1 MNTSSQPVHNIL
13 NIIKKGSLFLLCTWS
28 LFALLA
34 CSNNSEKRYVNTL
47 NEKSYFY
54 HYRNIDSTTYYA
66 QQAYKLSDNYSNG
79 RAAALN
85 NLAFV
90 HIAKMDY
97 SKAVKS
103 LNEVI
108 ATTDNQIEL
117 LIADVQMMRVCQRK
131 SMNKEFYD
139 YYNKAVERLKRI
151 KEEIGHLDQTTKR
164 PNNQTTKQ
172 RLAYAESEFYIVSS
186 TYYYYVGMYD
196 KSRDN
201 LLTINADDLIQID
214 SAQVANYLYNIGS
227 GGIVLGEN
235 QAQIAQTEKEHLY
248 QCRYIGEKNN
258 YIFWQANVLQALAE
272 HNLTENPQ
280 QATEEAEQSL
290 ALFKQY
296 GDIYQIAGAYRT
308 LANCHITQ
316 GNYTKALDNLKL
328 ALNYNPRID
337 YAPDLLASIHERLSV
352 VYAAM
357 GQMYESIYNRREYLA
372 LQEGKRQ
379 DRFLENRL
387 ETLKKE
393 SVQRTLWIVGVI
405 TAIILLIIMLNI
417 FYRMRKNIRKKNEAN
432 RLAEL
437 TRLEEKYE
445 EIQEQTIAAK
455 QKLIHNKK
463 CNLENRAK
471 ISLINSLLP
480 LIDRMVYSIGK
491 IENNDAHNKAETLE
505 YITEI
510 AEEINKKNE
519 LLTEWIQMR
528 QGELSLKVETFELQP
543 LFDILKKAKISCQM
557 KGVALEIN
565 DTTDKVKADKTLTTF
580 MLNTLI
586 DNARKFTPP
595 GGTITVSSK
604 STDDYVEISVTDTG
618 KGIDQNTLSNIFD
631 HKIYDGHGFGLM
643 NCKGIIEKYKK
654 VSSLFKNTLISA
666 ESEKGKGSRFFFR
679 LPKGTIR
686 TIIVIICLWVTG
698 TGFCDS
704 LKDESQKPV
713 PAIHL
718 DSMAVAALQDKDF
731 KTYNEYNNAFIKQL
745 KDNSVDKKLPDYCKT
760 IQKGQVNKMIA
771 IILLVIIMLTTIPLY
786 YLLVWRFAKHGRLM
800 QESMANKITNKKT
813 QIELAEDM
821 CRKINMENS
830 NFYISN
836 NVLDN
841 CLSTLKHETM
851 YYPSR
856 IRESIL
862 SNRLQITDL
871 KELITYYKDLYMILD
886 EQAMREI
893 DKNHLQLTMYHIPCT
908 SLPQSLP
915 KGKGFKSL
923 PLGGDLEEA
932 PQTAILGDKI
942 LIDYLLSLL
951 GGTSTG
957 FSTSNYIKH
966 YADGDYVVLK
976 FKNTITEIDYLIV
989 KQIIRDHADA
999 TNLRACG
1006 IDCTDN
1012 EITIKLPRYG
1022 KI

>member
-1 MNTSSQPVHNIL
+1 M
-13 NIIKKGSLFLLCTWS
+13 
-28 LFALLA
+28 
-34 CSNNSEKRYVNTL
+34 L

-66 QQAYKLSDNYSNG
+66 QRAYELSDEYSTG

-90 HIAKMDY
+90 DIAKMDY

-103 LNEVI
+103 LNEVF

-139 YYNKAVERLKRI
+139 YYNKAIERLKRI
-151 KEEIGHLDQTTKR
+151 KEEIGRLDQTTKL
-164 PNNQTTKQ
+164 

-201 LLTINADDLIQID
+201 LLSINADDLIQID

-227 GGIVLGEN
+227 GGIVVGDN
-235 QAQIAQTEKEHLY
+235 QAQIAQAEREYLY
-248 QCRYIGEKNN
+248 QCRYIGKKNN
-258 YIFWQANVLQALAE
+258 YIFWLANVLQALAE
-272 HNLTENPQ
+272 QDLAKNPQ

-290 ALFKQY
+290 ALFQQY

-316 GNYTKALDNLKL
+316 GNYTKALENLKL
-328 ALNYNPRID
+328 SLNYNPRID

-357 GQMYESIYNRREYLA
+357 GQMDESIYNRREYLA

-393 SVQRTLWIVGVI
+393 SVQRNLWMFGVI
-405 TAIILLIIMLNI
+405 AAIVLLIIMLNI
-417 FYRMRKNIRKKNEAN
+417 FYRMRKNIRKKNEAD
-432 RLAEL
+432 RLAEI
-437 TRLEEKYE
+437 TWLEEKYE
-445 EIQEQTIAAK
+445 EIQENTVAAK
-455 QKLIHNKK
+455 QKLISNKK
-463 CNLENRAK
+463 RNLENRAK
-471 ISLINSLLP
+471 ISLVNSLLP
-480 LIDRMVYSIGK
+480 LINRMVYSIDK
-491 IENNDAHNKAETLE
+491 IENKDAENYAETLE

-510 AEEINKKNE
+510 ADEINKKNE

-528 QGELSLKVETFELQP
+528 QGELSLKVETFELQS
-543 LFDILKKAKISCQM
+543 LFDILKKAKVSCQM
-557 KGVALEIN
+557 KGVTLEVN

-586 DNARKFTPP
+586 DNARKFTPA

-604 STDDYVEISVTDTG
+604 SIDDYVEISVTDTG
-618 KGIDQNTLSNIFD
+618 QGIDQNTLSNIFD
-631 HKIYDGHGFGLM
+631 HKVYEGHGFGLM

-679 LPKGTIR
+679 LPKGTVR
-686 TIIVIICLWVTG
+686 TIIALI
-698 TGFCDS
+698 S
-704 LKDESQKPV
+704 LFTFSVGAHADNISQ
-713 PAIHL
+713 L
-718 DSMAVAALQDKDF
+718 DSIAVAALHDKDF
-731 KTYNEYNNAFIKQL
+731 KAYNEYNTAYIKQL

-760 IQKGQVNKMIA
+760 IQKGQVNKMVA
-771 IILLVIIMLTTIPLY
+771 IILLVIIMLTIIPLY

-800 QESMANKITNKKT
+800 QKSMTDKIASRKT
-813 QIELAEDM
+813 EIELAEDV
-821 CRKINMENS
+821 CRKVNMENS

-856 IRESIL
+856 IRESIVN
-862 SNRLQITDL
+862 NRLQINDL

-886 EQAMREI
+886 EQAMRET
-893 DKNHLQLTMYHIPCT
+893 DKFKIHLEKLDI
-908 SLPQSLP
+908 SGES
-915 KGKGFKSL
+915 
-923 PLGGDLEEA
+923 
-932 PQTAILGDKI
+932 ILGDKI

-951 GGTSTG
+951 GGKISE
-957 FSTSNYIKH
+957 H
-966 YADGDYVVLK
+966 YADGDYVILK
-976 FKNTITEIDYLIV
+976 FKHTISNIDYLIV
-989 KQIIRDHADA
+989 RQILRDHADA
-999 TNLRACG
+999 TSLRACG
-1006 IDCTDN
+1006 IETTDN
-1012 EITIKLPRYG
+1012 EITIKLPQYG

>member
-1 MNTSSQPVHNIL
+1 M
-13 NIIKKGSLFLLCTWS
+13 
-28 LFALLA
+28 
-34 CSNNSEKRYVNTL
+34 L

-66 QQAYKLSDNYSNG
+66 QRAYELSDEYSTG

-90 HIAKMDY
+90 DIAKMDY

-103 LNEVI
+103 LNEVF

-139 YYNKAVERLKRI
+139 YYNKAIERLKRI
-151 KEEIGHLDQTTKR
+151 KEEIGRLDQTTKL
-164 PNNQTTKQ
+164 

-201 LLTINADDLIQID
+201 LLSINADDLIQID

-227 GGIVLGEN
+227 GGIVVGDN
-235 QAQIAQTEKEHLY
+235 QAQIAQAEREYLY
-248 QCRYIGEKNN
+248 QCRYIGKKNN
-258 YIFWQANVLQALAE
+258 YIFWLANVLQALAE
-272 HNLTENPQ
+272 QDLAKNPQ

-290 ALFKQY
+290 ALFQQY

-316 GNYTKALDNLKL
+316 GNYTKALENLKL
-328 ALNYNPRID
+328 SLNYNPRID

-357 GQMYESIYNRREYLA
+357 EQMDESIYNRREYLA

-393 SVQRTLWIVGVI
+393 SVQRNLWMFGVI
-405 TAIILLIIMLNI
+405 AAIVLLIIMLNI
-417 FYRMRKNIRKKNEAN
+417 FYRMRKNIRKKNEAD
-432 RLAEL
+432 RLAEI
-437 TRLEEKYE
+437 TWLEEKYE
-445 EIQEQTIAAK
+445 EIQENTVAAK
-455 QKLIHNKK
+455 QKLISNKK
-463 CNLENRAK
+463 RNLENRAK
-471 ISLINSLLP
+471 ISLVNSLLP
-480 LIDRMVYSIGK
+480 LIDRMVYSIDK
-491 IENNDAHNKAETLE
+491 IENKDAENYAETLE

-510 AEEINKKNE
+510 ADEINKKNE

-528 QGELSLKVETFELQP
+528 QGELSLKVETFELQS
-543 LFDILKKAKISCQM
+543 LFDILKKAKVSCQM
-557 KGVALEIN
+557 KGVTLEVN

-586 DNARKFTPP
+586 DNARKFTPA

-604 STDDYVEISVTDTG
+604 SIDDYVEISVTDTG
-618 KGIDQNTLSNIFD
+618 QGIDQNTLSNIFD
-631 HKIYDGHGFGLM
+631 HKVYEGHGFGLM

-679 LPKGTIR
+679 LPKGTVR
-686 TIIVIICLWVTG
+686 TIIALI
-698 TGFCDS
+698 S
-704 LKDESQKPV
+704 LFTFSVGAHADNISQ
-713 PAIHL
+713 L
-718 DSMAVAALQDKDF
+718 DSIAVAALHDKDF
-731 KTYNEYNNAFIKQL
+731 KAYNEYNTAYIKQL

-760 IQKGQVNKMIA
+760 IQKGQVNKMVA
-771 IILLVIIMLTTIPLY
+771 IILLVIIMLTIIPLY

-800 QESMANKITNKKT
+800 QKSMTDKIASRKT
-813 QIELAEDM
+813 EIELAEDV
-821 CRKINMENS
+821 CRKVNMENS

-856 IRESIL
+856 IRESIVN
-862 SNRLQITDL
+862 NRLQINDL

-886 EQAMREI
+886 EQAMRET
-893 DKNHLQLTMYHIPCT
+893 DKFKIHLEKLDI
-908 SLPQSLP
+908 SGES
-915 KGKGFKSL
+915 
-923 PLGGDLEEA
+923 
-932 PQTAILGDKI
+932 ILGDKI

-951 GGTSTG
+951 GGKISE
-957 FSTSNYIKH
+957 H
-966 YADGDYVVLK
+966 YADGDYVILK
-976 FKNTITEIDYLIV
+976 FKHTISNIDYLIV
-989 KQIIRDHADA
+989 RQILRDHADA
-999 TNLRACG
+999 TSLRACG
-1006 IDCTDN
+1006 IETTDN
-1012 EITIKLPRYG
+1012 EITIKLPQYG

>member
-1 MNTSSQPVHNIL
+1 M
-13 NIIKKGSLFLLCTWS
+13 
-28 LFALLA
+28 
-34 CSNNSEKRYVNTL
+34 L

-66 QQAYKLSDNYSNG
+66 QRAYELSDEYSTG

-90 HIAKMDY
+90 DIAKMDY

-103 LNEVI
+103 LNEVF

-139 YYNKAVERLKRI
+139 YYNKAIERLKRI
-151 KEEIGHLDQTTKR
+151 KEEIGRLDQTTKL
-164 PNNQTTKQ
+164 

-201 LLTINADDLIQID
+201 LLSINADDLIQID

-227 GGIVLGEN
+227 GGIVVGDN
-235 QAQIAQTEKEHLY
+235 QAQIAQSEREYLY
-248 QCRYIGEKNN
+248 QCRYIGKKNN
-258 YIFWQANVLQALAE
+258 YIFWLANVLQALAE
-272 HNLTENPQ
+272 QDLAKNPQ

-290 ALFKQY
+290 ALFQQY

-316 GNYTKALDNLKL
+316 GNYTKALENLKL
-328 ALNYNPRID
+328 SLNYNPRID

-357 GQMYESIYNRREYLA
+357 GQMDESIYNRREYLA

-393 SVQRTLWIVGVI
+393 SVQRNLWMFGVI
-405 TAIILLIIMLNI
+405 AAIVLLIIMLNI
-417 FYRMRKNIRKKNEAN
+417 FYRMRKNIRKKNEAD
-432 RLAEL
+432 RLAEI
-437 TRLEEKYE
+437 TWLEEKYE
-445 EIQEQTIAAK
+445 EIQENTVAAK
-455 QKLIHNKK
+455 QKLISNKK
-463 CNLENRAK
+463 RNLENRAK
-471 ISLINSLLP
+471 ISLVNSLLP
-480 LIDRMVYSIGK
+480 LIDRMVYSIDK
-491 IENNDAHNKAETLE
+491 IENKDAENYAETLE

-510 AEEINKKNE
+510 ADEINKKNE

-528 QGELSLKVETFELQP
+528 QGELSLKVETFELQS
-543 LFDILKKAKISCQM
+543 LFDILKKAKVSCQM
-557 KGVALEIN
+557 KGVTLEVN

-586 DNARKFTPP
+586 DNARKFTPA

-604 STDDYVEISVTDTG
+604 SIDDYVEISVTDTG
-618 KGIDQNTLSNIFD
+618 QGIDQNTLSNIFD
-631 HKIYDGHGFGLM
+631 HKVYEGHGFGLM

-679 LPKGTIR
+679 LPKGTVR
-686 TIIVIICLWVTG
+686 TIIALI
-698 TGFCDS
+698 S
-704 LKDESQKPV
+704 LFTFSVGAHADNISQ
-713 PAIHL
+713 L
-718 DSMAVAALQDKDF
+718 DSIAVAALHDKDF
-731 KTYNEYNNAFIKQL
+731 KAYNEYNTAYIKQL

-760 IQKGQVNKMIA
+760 IQKGQVNKMVA
-771 IILLVIIMLTTIPLY
+771 IILLVIIMLTIIPLY

-800 QESMANKITNKKT
+800 QKSMTDKIASRKT
-813 QIELAEDM
+813 EIELAEDV
-821 CRKINMENS
+821 CRKVNMENS

-856 IRESIL
+856 IRESIVN
-862 SNRLQITDL
+862 NRLQINDL

-886 EQAMREI
+886 EQAMRET
-893 DKNHLQLTMYHIPCT
+893 DKFKIHLEKLDI
-908 SLPQSLP
+908 SGES
-915 KGKGFKSL
+915 
-923 PLGGDLEEA
+923 
-932 PQTAILGDKI
+932 ILGDKI

-951 GGTSTG
+951 GGKISE
-957 FSTSNYIKH
+957 H
-966 YADGDYVVLK
+966 YADGDYVILK
-976 FKNTITEIDYLIV
+976 FKHTISNIDYLIV
-989 KQIIRDHADA
+989 RQILRDHADA
-999 TNLRACG
+999 TSLRACG
-1006 IDCTDN
+1006 IETTDN
-1012 EITIKLPRYG
+1012 EITIKLPQYG

>member
-1 MNTSSQPVHNIL
+1 M
-13 NIIKKGSLFLLCTWS
+13 
-28 LFALLA
+28 
-34 CSNNSEKRYVNTL
+34 L

-66 QQAYKLSDNYSNG
+66 QRAYELSDEYSTG

-90 HIAKMDY
+90 DIAKMDY

-103 LNEVI
+103 LNEVF

-139 YYNKAVERLKRI
+139 YYNKAIERLKRI
-151 KEEIGHLDQTTKR
+151 KEEIGRLDQTTKL
-164 PNNQTTKQ
+164 

-201 LLTINADDLIQID
+201 LLSINADDLIQID

-227 GGIVLGEN
+227 GGIVVGDN
-235 QAQIAQTEKEHLY
+235 QAQIAQAEREYLY
-248 QCRYIGEKNN
+248 QCRYIGKKNN
-258 YIFWQANVLQALAE
+258 YIFWLANVLQALAE
-272 HNLTENPQ
+272 QDLAKNPQ

-290 ALFKQY
+290 ALFQQY

-316 GNYTKALDNLKL
+316 GNYTKALENLKL
-328 ALNYNPRID
+328 SLNYNPRID

-357 GQMYESIYNRREYLA
+357 GQMDESIYNRREYLA

-393 SVQRTLWIVGVI
+393 SVQRNLWMFGVI
-405 TAIILLIIMLNI
+405 AAIVLLIIMLNI
-417 FYRMRKNIRKKNEAN
+417 FYRMRKNIRKKNEAD
-432 RLAEL
+432 RLAEI
-437 TRLEEKYE
+437 TWLEEKYE
-445 EIQEQTIAAK
+445 EIQENTVAAK
-455 QKLIHNKK
+455 QKLISNKK
-463 CNLENRAK
+463 RNLENRAK
-471 ISLINSLLP
+471 ISLVNSLLP
-480 LIDRMVYSIGK
+480 LIDRMVYSIDK
-491 IENNDAHNKAETLE
+491 IENKDAENYAETLE

-510 AEEINKKNE
+510 ADEINKKNE

-528 QGELSLKVETFELQP
+528 QGELSLKVETFELQS
-543 LFDILKKAKISCQM
+543 LFDILKKAKVSCQM
-557 KGVALEIN
+557 KGVTLEVN

-586 DNARKFTPP
+586 DNARKFTPA

-604 STDDYVEISVTDTG
+604 SIDDYVEISVTDTG
-618 KGIDQNTLSNIFD
+618 QGIDQNTLSNIFD
-631 HKIYDGHGFGLM
+631 HKVYEGHGFGLM

-686 TIIVIICLWVTG
+686 TIIALI
-698 TGFCDS
+698 S
-704 LKDESQKPV
+704 LFTFSVGAHADNISQ
-713 PAIHL
+713 L
-718 DSMAVAALQDKDF
+718 DSIAVAALHDKDF
-731 KTYNEYNNAFIKQL
+731 KAYNEYNTAYIKQL

-760 IQKGQVNKMIA
+760 IQKGQVNKMVA
-771 IILLVIIMLTTIPLY
+771 IILLVIIMLTIIPLY

-800 QESMANKITNKKT
+800 QKSMTDKIASRKT
-813 QIELAEDM
+813 EIELAEDV
-821 CRKINMENS
+821 CRKVNMENS

-856 IRESIL
+856 IRESIVN
-862 SNRLQITDL
+862 NRLQINDL

-886 EQAMREI
+886 EQAMRET
-893 DKNHLQLTMYHIPCT
+893 DKFKIHLKKLDI
-908 SLPQSLP
+908 SGES
-915 KGKGFKSL
+915 
-923 PLGGDLEEA
+923 
-932 PQTAILGDKI
+932 ILGDKI

-951 GGTSTG
+951 GGKISE
-957 FSTSNYIKH
+957 H
-966 YADGDYVVLK
+966 YADGNYVILK
-976 FKNTITEIDYLIV
+976 FKHTISNIDYLIV
-989 KQIIRDHADA
+989 RQILRDHADA
-999 TNLRACG
+999 TSLRACG
-1006 IDCTDN
+1006 IETTDN
-1012 EITIKLPRYG
+1012 EITIKLPQYG

>member
-1 MNTSSQPVHNIL
+1 M
-13 NIIKKGSLFLLCTWS
+13 
-28 LFALLA
+28 
-34 CSNNSEKRYVNTL
+34 L

-66 QQAYKLSDNYSNG
+66 QRAYELSDEYSTG

-90 HIAKMDY
+90 DIAKMDY

-103 LNEVI
+103 LNEVF

-139 YYNKAVERLKRI
+139 YYNKAIERLKRI
-151 KEEIGHLDQTTKR
+151 KEEIGRLDQTTKL
-164 PNNQTTKQ
+164 

-201 LLTINADDLIQID
+201 LLSINADDLIQID

-227 GGIVLGEN
+227 GGIVVGDN
-235 QAQIAQTEKEHLY
+235 QAQIAQAEREYLY
-248 QCRYIGEKNN
+248 QCRYIGKKNN
-258 YIFWQANVLQALAE
+258 YIFWLANVLQALAE
-272 HNLTENPQ
+272 QDLAKNPQ

-290 ALFKQY
+290 ALFQQY

-316 GNYTKALDNLKL
+316 GNYTKALENLKL
-328 ALNYNPRID
+328 SLNYNPRID

-357 GQMYESIYNRREYLA
+357 GQMDESIYNRREYLA

-393 SVQRTLWIVGVI
+393 SVQRNLWMFGVI
-405 TAIILLIIMLNI
+405 AAIVLLIIMLNI
-417 FYRMRKNIRKKNEAN
+417 FYRMRKNIRKKNEAD
-432 RLAEL
+432 RLAEI
-437 TRLEEKYE
+437 TWLEEKYE
-445 EIQEQTIAAK
+445 EIQENTVAAK
-455 QKLIHNKK
+455 QKLIGNKK
-463 CNLENRAK
+463 RNLENRAK
-471 ISLINSLLP
+471 VSLVNSLLP
-480 LIDRMVYSIGK
+480 LIDRMVYSIDK
-491 IENNDAHNKAETLE
+491 IENKDAENYAETLE

-510 AEEINKKNE
+510 ADEINKKNE

-528 QGELSLKVETFELQP
+528 QGELSLKVETFELQS
-543 LFDILKKAKISCQM
+543 LFDILKKAKVSCQM
-557 KGVALEIN
+557 KGVTLEVN

-586 DNARKFTPP
+586 DNARKFTPA

-604 STDDYVEISVTDTG
+604 SIDDYVEISVTDTG
-618 KGIDQNTLSNIFD
+618 QGIDQNTLSNIFD
-631 HKIYDGHGFGLM
+631 HKVYEGHGFGLM

-679 LPKGTIR
+679 LPKGTVR
-686 TIIVIICLWVTG
+686 TIIALI
-698 TGFCDS
+698 S
-704 LKDESQKPV
+704 LFTFSVGAHADNISQ
-713 PAIHL
+713 L
-718 DSMAVAALQDKDF
+718 DSIAVAALHDKDF
-731 KTYNEYNNAFIKQL
+731 KAYNEYNTAYIKQL

-760 IQKGQVNKMIA
+760 IQKGQVNKMVA
-771 IILLVIIMLTTIPLY
+771 IILLVIIMLTIIPLY

-800 QESMANKITNKKT
+800 QKSMTDKIASRKT
-813 QIELAEDM
+813 EIELAEDV
-821 CRKINMENS
+821 CRKVNMENS

-856 IRESIL
+856 IRESIVN
-862 SNRLQITDL
+862 NRLQINDL

-886 EQAMREI
+886 EQAMRET
-893 DKNHLQLTMYHIPCT
+893 DKFKIHLEKLDI
-908 SLPQSLP
+908 SGES
-915 KGKGFKSL
+915 
-923 PLGGDLEEA
+923 
-932 PQTAILGDKI
+932 ILGDKI

-951 GGTSTG
+951 SGKISE
-957 FSTSNYIKH
+957 H
-966 YADGDYVVLK
+966 YADGNYVILK
-976 FKNTITEIDYLIV
+976 FKHTISNIDYLIV
-989 KQIIRDHADA
+989 RQILRDHADA
-999 TNLRACG
+999 TSLRACG
-1006 IDCTDN
+1006 IETTDN
-1012 EITIKLPRYG
+1012 EITIKLPQYG

>member
-1 MNTSSQPVHNIL
+1 M
-13 NIIKKGSLFLLCTWS
+13 
-28 LFALLA
+28 
-34 CSNNSEKRYVNTL
+34 L

-66 QQAYKLSDNYSNG
+66 QRAYELSDEYSTG

-90 HIAKMDY
+90 DIAKMDY

-103 LNEVI
+103 LNEVF

-139 YYNKAVERLKRI
+139 YYNKAIERLKRI
-151 KEEIGHLDQTTKR
+151 KEEIGRLDQTTKL
-164 PNNQTTKQ
+164 

-201 LLTINADDLIQID
+201 LLSINADDLIQID

-227 GGIVLGEN
+227 GGIVVGDN
-235 QAQIAQTEKEHLY
+235 QAQIAQAEREYLY
-248 QCRYIGEKNN
+248 QCRYIGKKNN
-258 YIFWQANVLQALAE
+258 YIFWLANVLQALAE
-272 HNLTENPQ
+272 QDLAKNPQ

-290 ALFKQY
+290 ALFQQY

-316 GNYTKALDNLKL
+316 GNYTKALENLKL
-328 ALNYNPRID
+328 SLNYNPRID

-357 GQMYESIYNRREYLA
+357 GQMDESIYNRREYLA

-393 SVQRTLWIVGVI
+393 SVQRNLWMFGVI
-405 TAIILLIIMLNI
+405 AAIVLLIIMLNI
-417 FYRMRKNIRKKNEAN
+417 FYRMRKNIRKKNEAD
-432 RLAEL
+432 RLAEI
-437 TRLEEKYE
+437 TWLEEKYE
-445 EIQEQTIAAK
+445 EIQENTVAAK
-455 QKLIHNKK
+455 QKLISNKK
-463 CNLENRAK
+463 RNLENRAK
-471 ISLINSLLP
+471 ISLVNSLLP
-480 LIDRMVYSIGK
+480 LINRMVYSIDK
-491 IENNDAHNKAETLE
+491 IENKDAENYAETLE

-510 AEEINKKNE
+510 ADEINKKNE

-528 QGELSLKVETFELQP
+528 QGELSLKVETFELQS
-543 LFDILKKAKISCQM
+543 LFDILKKAKVSCQM
-557 KGVALEIN
+557 KGVTLEVN

-586 DNARKFTPP
+586 DNARKFTPA

-604 STDDYVEISVTDTG
+604 SIDDYVEISITDTG
-618 KGIDQNTLSNIFD
+618 QGIDQNTLSNIFD
-631 HKIYDGHGFGLM
+631 HKVYEGHGFGLM

-679 LPKGTIR
+679 LPKGTVR
-686 TIIVIICLWVTG
+686 TIIALI
-698 TGFCDS
+698 S
-704 LKDESQKPV
+704 LFTFSVGAHADNISQ
-713 PAIHL
+713 L
-718 DSMAVAALQDKDF
+718 DSIAVAALHDKDF
-731 KTYNEYNNAFIKQL
+731 KAYNEYNTAYIKQL

-760 IQKGQVNKMIA
+760 IQKGQVNKMVA
-771 IILLVIIMLTTIPLY
+771 IILLVIIMLTIIPLY

-800 QESMANKITNKKT
+800 QKSMTDKIASRKT
-813 QIELAEDM
+813 EIELAEDV
-821 CRKINMENS
+821 CRKVNMENS

-856 IRESIL
+856 IRESIVN
-862 SNRLQITDL
+862 NRLQINDL

-886 EQAMREI
+886 EQAMRET
-893 DKNHLQLTMYHIPCT
+893 DKFKIHLEKLDI
-908 SLPQSLP
+908 SGES
-915 KGKGFKSL
+915 
-923 PLGGDLEEA
+923 
-932 PQTAILGDKI
+932 ILGDKI

-951 GGTSTG
+951 GGKISE
-957 FSTSNYIKH
+957 H
-966 YADGDYVVLK
+966 YADGDYVILK
-976 FKNTITEIDYLIV
+976 FKHTISNIDYLIV
-989 KQIIRDHADA
+989 RQILRDHADA
-999 TNLRACG
+999 TSLRACG
-1006 IDCTDN
+1006 IETTDN
-1012 EITIKLPRYG
+1012 EITIKLPQYG

>member
-1 MNTSSQPVHNIL
+1 M
-13 NIIKKGSLFLLCTWS
+13 
-28 LFALLA
+28 
-34 CSNNSEKRYVNTL
+34 L

-66 QQAYKLSDNYSNG
+66 QRAYELSDEYSTG

-90 HIAKMDY
+90 DIAKMDY

-103 LNEVI
+103 LNEVF

-139 YYNKAVERLKRI
+139 YYNKAIERLKRI
-151 KEEIGHLDQTTKR
+151 KEEIGRLDQTTKL
-164 PNNQTTKQ
+164 

-201 LLTINADDLIQID
+201 LLSINADDLIQID

-227 GGIVLGEN
+227 GGIVVGDN
-235 QAQIAQTEKEHLY
+235 QAQIAQAEREYLY
-248 QCRYIGEKNN
+248 QCRYIGKKNN
-258 YIFWQANVLQALAE
+258 YIFWLANVLQALAE
-272 HNLTENPQ
+272 QDLAKNPQ

-290 ALFKQY
+290 ALFQQY

-316 GNYTKALDNLKL
+316 GNYTKALENLKL
-328 ALNYNPRID
+328 SLNYNPRID

-357 GQMYESIYNRREYLA
+357 GQMDESIYNRREYLA

-393 SVQRTLWIVGVI
+393 SVQRNLWMFGVI
-405 TAIILLIIMLNI
+405 AAIVLLIIMLNI
-417 FYRMRKNIRKKNEAN
+417 FYRMRKNIRKKNEAD
-432 RLAEL
+432 RLAEI
-437 TRLEEKYE
+437 TWLEEKYE
-445 EIQEQTIAAK
+445 EIQENTVAAK
-455 QKLIHNKK
+455 QKLISNKK
-463 CNLENRAK
+463 RNLENRAK
-471 ISLINSLLP
+471 ISLVNSLLP
-480 LIDRMVYSIGK
+480 LIDRMVYSIDK
-491 IENNDAHNKAETLE
+491 IENKDAENYAETLE

-510 AEEINKKNE
+510 ADEINKKNE

-528 QGELSLKVETFELQP
+528 QGELSLKVETFELQS
-543 LFDILKKAKISCQM
+543 LFDILKKAKVSCQM
-557 KGVALEIN
+557 KGVTLEVN

-586 DNARKFTPP
+586 DNARKFTPA

-604 STDDYVEISVTDTG
+604 SIDDYVEISVTDTG
-618 KGIDQNTLSNIFD
+618 QGIDQNTLSNIFD
-631 HKIYDGHGFGLM
+631 HKVSEGHGFGLM

-679 LPKGTIR
+679 LPKGTVR
-686 TIIVIICLWVTG
+686 TIIALI
-698 TGFCDS
+698 S
-704 LKDESQKPV
+704 LFTFSVGAHADNISQ
-713 PAIHL
+713 L
-718 DSMAVAALQDKDF
+718 DSIAVAALHDKDF
-731 KTYNEYNNAFIKQL
+731 KAYNEYNTAYIKQL

-760 IQKGQVNKMIA
+760 IQKGQVNKMVA
-771 IILLVIIMLTTIPLY
+771 IILLVIIMLTIIPLY

-800 QESMANKITNKKT
+800 QKSMTDKIASRKT
-813 QIELAEDM
+813 EIELAEDV
-821 CRKINMENS
+821 CRKVNMENS

-856 IRESIL
+856 IRESIVN
-862 SNRLQITDL
+862 NRLQINDL

-886 EQAMREI
+886 EQAMRET
-893 DKNHLQLTMYHIPCT
+893 DKFKIHLEKLDI
-908 SLPQSLP
+908 SDES
-915 KGKGFKSL
+915 
-923 PLGGDLEEA
+923 
-932 PQTAILGDKI
+932 ILGDKI
-942 LIDYLLSLL
+942 LVDYLLSLL
-951 GGTSTG
+951 GGKISE
-957 FSTSNYIKH
+957 H
-966 YADGDYVVLK
+966 YADGDYVILK
-976 FKNTITEIDYLIV
+976 FKHTISNIDYLIV
-989 KQIIRDHADA
+989 RQILRDHADA
-999 TNLRACG
+999 TSLRACG
-1006 IDCTDN
+1006 IETTDN
-1012 EITIKLPRYG
+1012 EITIKLPQYG

>member
-1 MNTSSQPVHNIL
+1 M
-13 NIIKKGSLFLLCTWS
+13 
-28 LFALLA
+28 
-34 CSNNSEKRYVNTL
+34 L

-66 QQAYKLSDNYSNG
+66 QRAYELSDEYSTG

-90 HIAKMDY
+90 DIAKMDY

-103 LNEVI
+103 LNEVF

-139 YYNKAVERLKRI
+139 YYNKAIERLKRI
-151 KEEIGHLDQTTKR
+151 KEEIGRLDQTTKL
-164 PNNQTTKQ
+164 

-201 LLTINADDLIQID
+201 LLSINADDLIQID

-227 GGIVLGEN
+227 GGIVVGDN
-235 QAQIAQTEKEHLY
+235 QAQIAQAEREYLY
-248 QCRYIGEKNN
+248 QCRYIGKKNN
-258 YIFWQANVLQALAE
+258 YIFWLANVLQALAE
-272 HNLTENPQ
+272 QDLAKNPQ

-290 ALFKQY
+290 ALFQQY

-316 GNYTKALDNLKL
+316 GNYTKALENLKL
-328 ALNYNPRID
+328 SLNYNPRID

-357 GQMYESIYNRREYLA
+357 GQMDESIYNRREYLA

-393 SVQRTLWIVGVI
+393 SVQRNLWMFGVI
-405 TAIILLIIMLNI
+405 AAIVLLIIMLNI
-417 FYRMRKNIRKKNEAN
+417 FYRMRKNIRKKNEAD
-432 RLAEL
+432 RLAEI
-437 TRLEEKYE
+437 TWLEEKYE
-445 EIQEQTIAAK
+445 EIQENTVAAK
-455 QKLIHNKK
+455 QKLISNKK
-463 CNLENRAK
+463 RNLENRAK
-471 ISLINSLLP
+471 ISLVNSLLP
-480 LIDRMVYSIGK
+480 LIDRMVYSIDK
-491 IENNDAHNKAETLE
+491 IENKDAENYAETLE

-510 AEEINKKNE
+510 ADEINKKNE

-528 QGELSLKVETFELQP
+528 QGELSLKVETFELQS
-543 LFDILKKAKISCQM
+543 LFDILKKAKVSCQM
-557 KGVALEIN
+557 KGVTLEVN

-586 DNARKFTPP
+586 DNARKFTPA

-604 STDDYVEISVTDTG
+604 SIDDYVEISVTDTG
-618 KGIDQNTLSNIFD
+618 QGIDQNTLSNIFD
-631 HKIYDGHGFGLM
+631 HKVYEGHGFGLM

-679 LPKGTIR
+679 LPKGTVR
-686 TIIVIICLWVTG
+686 TIIALI
-698 TGFCDS
+698 S
-704 LKDESQKPV
+704 LFTFSVGAHADNISQ
-713 PAIHL
+713 L
-718 DSMAVAALQDKDF
+718 DSIAVAALHDKDF
-731 KTYNEYNNAFIKQL
+731 KAYNEYNTAYIKQL

-760 IQKGQVNKMIA
+760 IQKGQVNKMVA
-771 IILLVIIMLTTIPLY
+771 IILLVIIMLTIIPLY

-800 QESMANKITNKKT
+800 QKSMTDKIASRKT
-813 QIELAEDM
+813 EIELAEDV
-821 CRKINMENS
+821 CRKVNMENS

-856 IRESIL
+856 IRESIVN
-862 SNRLQITDL
+862 NRLQINDL

-886 EQAMREI
+886 EQAMRET
-893 DKNHLQLTMYHIPCT
+893 DKFKIHLEKLDI
-908 SLPQSLP
+908 SGES
-915 KGKGFKSL
+915 
-923 PLGGDLEEA
+923 
-932 PQTAILGDKI
+932 ILGDKI

-951 GGTSTG
+951 SGKISE
-957 FSTSNYIKH
+957 H
-966 YADGDYVVLK
+966 YADGNYVILK
-976 FKNTITEIDYLIV
+976 FKHTISNIDYLIV
-989 KQIIRDHADA
+989 RQILRDHADA
-999 TNLRACG
+999 TSLRACG
-1006 IDCTDN
+1006 IETTDN
-1012 EITIKLPRYG
+1012 EITIKLPQYG

>member
-1 MNTSSQPVHNIL
+1 M
-13 NIIKKGSLFLLCTWS
+13 
-28 LFALLA
+28 
-34 CSNNSEKRYVNTL
+34 L

-66 QQAYKLSDNYSNG
+66 QRAYELSDEYSTG

-90 HIAKMDY
+90 DIAKMDY

-103 LNEVI
+103 LNEVF

-139 YYNKAVERLKRI
+139 YYNKAIERLKRI
-151 KEEIGHLDQTTKR
+151 KEEIGRLDQTTKL
-164 PNNQTTKQ
+164 

-201 LLTINADDLIQID
+201 LLSINADDLIQID

-227 GGIVLGEN
+227 GGIVVGDN
-235 QAQIAQTEKEHLY
+235 QAQIAQAEREYLY
-248 QCRYIGEKNN
+248 QCRYIGKKNN
-258 YIFWQANVLQALAE
+258 YIFWLANVLQALAE
-272 HNLTENPQ
+272 QDLAKNPQ

-290 ALFKQY
+290 ALFQQY

-316 GNYTKALDNLKL
+316 GNYTKALENLKL
-328 ALNYNPRID
+328 SLNYNPRID

-357 GQMYESIYNRREYLA
+357 GQMDESIYNRREYLA

-393 SVQRTLWIVGVI
+393 SVKRNLWMFGVI
-405 TAIILLIIMLNI
+405 AAIVLLIIMLNI
-417 FYRMRKNIRKKNEAN
+417 FYRMRKNIRKKNEAD
-432 RLAEL
+432 RLAEI
-437 TRLEEKYE
+437 TWLEEKYE
-445 EIQEQTIAAK
+445 EIQENTVAAK
-455 QKLIHNKK
+455 QKLISNKK
-463 CNLENRAK
+463 RNLENRAK
-471 ISLINSLLP
+471 ISLVNSLLP
-480 LIDRMVYSIGK
+480 LIDRMVYSIDK
-491 IENNDAHNKAETLE
+491 IENKDAENYAETLE

-510 AEEINKKNE
+510 ADEINKKNE

-528 QGELSLKVETFELQP
+528 QGELSLKVETFELQS
-543 LFDILKKAKISCQM
+543 LFDILKKAKVSCQM
-557 KGVALEIN
+557 KGVTLEVN

-586 DNARKFTPP
+586 DNARKFTPA

-604 STDDYVEISVTDTG
+604 SIDDYVEISVTDTG
-618 KGIDQNTLSNIFD
+618 QGIDQNTLSNIFD
-631 HKIYDGHGFGLM
+631 HKVYEGHGFGLM

-679 LPKGTIR
+679 LPKGTVR
-686 TIIVIICLWVTG
+686 TIIALI
-698 TGFCDS
+698 S
-704 LKDESQKPV
+704 LFTFSVGAHADNISQ
-713 PAIHL
+713 L
-718 DSMAVAALQDKDF
+718 DSIAVAALHDKDF
-731 KTYNEYNNAFIKQL
+731 KAYNEYNTAYIKQL

-760 IQKGQVNKMIA
+760 IQKGQVNKMVA
-771 IILLVIIMLTTIPLY
+771 IILLVIIMLTIIPLY

-800 QESMANKITNKKT
+800 QKSMTDKIASRKT
-813 QIELAEDM
+813 EIELAEDV
-821 CRKINMENS
+821 CRKVNMENS

-856 IRESIL
+856 IRESIVN
-862 SNRLQITDL
+862 NRLQINDL

-886 EQAMREI
+886 EQAMRET
-893 DKNHLQLTMYHIPCT
+893 DKFKIHLKKLDI
-908 SLPQSLP
+908 SGES
-915 KGKGFKSL
+915 
-923 PLGGDLEEA
+923 
-932 PQTAILGDKI
+932 ILGDKI

-951 GGTSTG
+951 GGKISE
-957 FSTSNYIKH
+957 H
-966 YADGDYVVLK
+966 YADGNYVILK
-976 FKNTITEIDYLIV
+976 FKHTISNIDYLIV
-989 KQIIRDHADA
+989 RQILRDHADA
-999 TNLRACG
+999 TSLRACG
-1006 IDCTDN
+1006 IETTDN
-1012 EITIKLPRYG
+1012 EITIKLPQYG

>member
-1 MNTSSQPVHNIL
+1 M
-13 NIIKKGSLFLLCTWS
+13 
-28 LFALLA
+28 
-34 CSNNSEKRYVNTL
+34 L

-66 QQAYKLSDNYSNG
+66 QRAYELSDEYSTG

-90 HIAKMDY
+90 DIAKMYY

-103 LNEVI
+103 LNEVF

-139 YYNKAVERLKRI
+139 YYNKAIERLKRI
-151 KEEIGHLDQTTKR
+151 KEEIGRLDQTTKL
-164 PNNQTTKQ
+164 

-201 LLTINADDLIQID
+201 LLSINADDLIQID

-227 GGIVLGEN
+227 GGIVVGDN
-235 QAQIAQTEKEHLY
+235 QAQIAQAEREYLY
-248 QCRYIGEKNN
+248 QCRYIGKKNN
-258 YIFWQANVLQALAE
+258 YIFWLANVLQALAE
-272 HNLTENPQ
+272 QDLAKNPQ

-290 ALFKQY
+290 ALFQQY

-316 GNYTKALDNLKL
+316 GNYTKALENLKL
-328 ALNYNPRID
+328 SLNYNPRID

-357 GQMYESIYNRREYLA
+357 GQMDESIYNRREYLA

-393 SVQRTLWIVGVI
+393 SVQRNLWMFGVI
-405 TAIILLIIMLNI
+405 AAIVLLIIMLNI
-417 FYRMRKNIRKKNEAN
+417 FYRMRKNIRKKNEAD
-432 RLAEL
+432 RLAEI
-437 TRLEEKYE
+437 TWLEEKYE
-445 EIQEQTIAAK
+445 EIQENTVAAK
-455 QKLIHNKK
+455 QKLISNKK
-463 CNLENRAK
+463 RNLENRAK
-471 ISLINSLLP
+471 ISLVNSLLP
-480 LIDRMVYSIGK
+480 LIDRMVYSIDK
-491 IENNDAHNKAETLE
+491 IENKDAENYAETLE

-510 AEEINKKNE
+510 ADEINKKNE

-528 QGELSLKVETFELQP
+528 QGELSLKVETFELQS
-543 LFDILKKAKISCQM
+543 LFDILKKAKVSCQM
-557 KGVALEIN
+557 KGVTLEVN

-586 DNARKFTPP
+586 DNARKFTPA

-604 STDDYVEISVTDTG
+604 SIDDYVEISVTDTG
-618 KGIDQNTLSNIFD
+618 QGIDQNTLSNIFD
-631 HKIYDGHGFGLM
+631 HKVYEGHGFGLM

-679 LPKGTIR
+679 LPKGTVR
-686 TIIVIICLWVTG
+686 TIIALI
-698 TGFCDS
+698 S
-704 LKDESQKPV
+704 LFTFSVGAHADNISQ
-713 PAIHL
+713 L
-718 DSMAVAALQDKDF
+718 DSIAVAALHDKDF
-731 KTYNEYNNAFIKQL
+731 KAYNEYNTAYIKQL

-760 IQKGQVNKMIA
+760 IQKGQVNKMVA
-771 IILLVIIMLTTIPLY
+771 IILLVIIMLTIIPLY

-800 QESMANKITNKKT
+800 QKSMTDKIASRKT
-813 QIELAEDM
+813 EIELAEDV
-821 CRKINMENS
+821 CRKVNMENS

-856 IRESIL
+856 IRESIVN
-862 SNRLQITDL
+862 NRLQINDL

-886 EQAMREI
+886 EQAMRET
-893 DKNHLQLTMYHIPCT
+893 DKFKIHLEKLDI
-908 SLPQSLP
+908 SGES
-915 KGKGFKSL
+915 
-923 PLGGDLEEA
+923 
-932 PQTAILGDKI
+932 ILGDKI

-951 GGTSTG
+951 SGKISE
-957 FSTSNYIKH
+957 H
-966 YADGDYVVLK
+966 YADGNYVILK
-976 FKNTITEIDYLIV
+976 FKHTISNIDYLIV
-989 KQIIRDHADA
+989 RQILRDHADA
-999 TNLRACG
+999 TSLRACG
-1006 IDCTDN
+1006 IETTDN
-1012 EITIKLPRYG
+1012 EITIKLPQYG

>member
-1 MNTSSQPVHNIL
+1 M
-13 NIIKKGSLFLLCTWS
+13 
-28 LFALLA
+28 
-34 CSNNSEKRYVNTL
+34 L

-66 QQAYKLSDNYSNG
+66 QRAYELSDEYSTG

-90 HIAKMDY
+90 DIAKMYY

-103 LNEVI
+103 LNEVF

-139 YYNKAVERLKRI
+139 YYNKAIERLKRI
-151 KEEIGHLDQTTKR
+151 KEEIGRLDQTTKL
-164 PNNQTTKQ
+164 

-201 LLTINADDLIQID
+201 LLSINADDLIQID

-227 GGIVLGEN
+227 GGIVVGDN
-235 QAQIAQTEKEHLY
+235 QAQIAQAEREYLY
-248 QCRYIGEKNN
+248 QCRYIGKKNN
-258 YIFWQANVLQALAE
+258 YIFWLANVLQALAE
-272 HNLTENPQ
+272 QDLAKNPQ

-290 ALFKQY
+290 ALFQQY

-316 GNYTKALDNLKL
+316 GNYTKALENLKL
-328 ALNYNPRID
+328 SLNYNPRID

-357 GQMYESIYNRREYLA
+357 GQMDESIYNRREYLA

-393 SVQRTLWIVGVI
+393 SVQRNLWMFGVI
-405 TAIILLIIMLNI
+405 AAIVLLIIMLNI
-417 FYRMRKNIRKKNEAN
+417 FYRMRKNIRKKNEAD
-432 RLAEL
+432 RLAEI
-437 TRLEEKYE
+437 TWLEEKYE
-445 EIQEQTIAAK
+445 EIQENTVAAK
-455 QKLIHNKK
+455 QKLISNKK
-463 CNLENRAK
+463 RNLENRAK
-471 ISLINSLLP
+471 ISLVNSLLP
-480 LIDRMVYSIGK
+480 LIDRMVYSIDK
-491 IENNDAHNKAETLE
+491 IENKDAENYAETLE

-510 AEEINKKNE
+510 ADEINKKNE

-528 QGELSLKVETFELQP
+528 QGELSLKVETFELQS
-543 LFDILKKAKISCQM
+543 LFDILKKAKVSCQM
-557 KGVALEIN
+557 KGVTLEVN

-586 DNARKFTPP
+586 DNARKFTPA

-604 STDDYVEISVTDTG
+604 SIDDYVEISVTDTG
-618 KGIDQNTLSNIFD
+618 QGIDQNTLSNIFD
-631 HKIYDGHGFGLM
+631 HKVYEGHGFGLM

-679 LPKGTIR
+679 LPKGTVR
-686 TIIVIICLWVTG
+686 TIIALI
-698 TGFCDS
+698 S
-704 LKDESQKPV
+704 LFTFSVGAHADNISQ
-713 PAIHL
+713 L
-718 DSMAVAALQDKDF
+718 DSIAVAALHDKDF
-731 KTYNEYNNAFIKQL
+731 KAYNEYNTAYIKQL

-760 IQKGQVNKMIA
+760 IQKGQVNKMVA
-771 IILLVIIMLTTIPLY
+771 IILLVIIMLTIIPLY

-800 QESMANKITNKKT
+800 QKSMTDKIASRKT
-813 QIELAEDM
+813 EIELAEDV
-821 CRKINMENS
+821 CRKVNMENS

-856 IRESIL
+856 IRESIVN
-862 SNRLQITDL
+862 NRLQINDL

-886 EQAMREI
+886 EQAMRET
-893 DKNHLQLTMYHIPCT
+893 DKFKIHLEKLDI
-908 SLPQSLP
+908 SDES
-915 KGKGFKSL
+915 
-923 PLGGDLEEA
+923 
-932 PQTAILGDKI
+932 ILGDKI

-951 GGTSTG
+951 SGKISE
-957 FSTSNYIKH
+957 H
-966 YADGDYVVLK
+966 YADGDYVILK
-976 FKNTITEIDYLIV
+976 FKHTISNIDYLIV
-989 KQIIRDHADA
+989 RQILRDHADA
-999 TNLRACG
+999 TSLRACG
-1006 IDCTDN
+1006 IETTDN
-1012 EITIKLPRYG
+1012 EITIKLPQYG

>member
-1 MNTSSQPVHNIL
+1 M
-13 NIIKKGSLFLLCTWS
+13 
-28 LFALLA
+28 
-34 CSNNSEKRYVNTL
+34 L

-66 QQAYKLSDNYSNG
+66 QRAYELSDEYSTG

-90 HIAKMDY
+90 DIAKMYY

-103 LNEVI
+103 LNEVF

-139 YYNKAVERLKRI
+139 YYNKAIERLKRI
-151 KEEIGHLDQTTKR
+151 KEEIGRLDQTTKL
-164 PNNQTTKQ
+164 

-201 LLTINADDLIQID
+201 LLSINADDLIQID

-227 GGIVLGEN
+227 GGIVVGDN
-235 QAQIAQTEKEHLY
+235 QAQIAQAEREYLY
-248 QCRYIGEKNN
+248 QCRYIGKKNN
-258 YIFWQANVLQALAE
+258 YIFWLANVLQALAE
-272 HNLTENPQ
+272 QDLAKNPQ

-290 ALFKQY
+290 ALFQQY

-316 GNYTKALDNLKL
+316 GNYTKALENLKL
-328 ALNYNPRID
+328 SLNYNPRID

-357 GQMYESIYNRREYLA
+357 GQMDESIYNRREYLA

-393 SVQRTLWIVGVI
+393 SVKRNLWMFGVI
-405 TAIILLIIMLNI
+405 AAIVLLIIMLNI
-417 FYRMRKNIRKKNEAN
+417 FYRMRKNIRKKNEAD
-432 RLAEL
+432 RLAEI
-437 TRLEEKYE
+437 TWLEEKYE
-445 EIQEQTIAAK
+445 EIQENTVAAK
-455 QKLIHNKK
+455 QKLISNKK
-463 CNLENRAK
+463 RNLENRAK
-471 ISLINSLLP
+471 ISLVNSLLP
-480 LIDRMVYSIGK
+480 LIDRMVYSIDK
-491 IENNDAHNKAETLE
+491 IENKDAENYAETLE

-510 AEEINKKNE
+510 ADEINKKNE

-528 QGELSLKVETFELQP
+528 QGELSLKVETFELQS
-543 LFDILKKAKISCQM
+543 LFDILKKAKVSCQM
-557 KGVALEIN
+557 KGVTLEVN

-586 DNARKFTPP
+586 DNARKFTPA

-604 STDDYVEISVTDTG
+604 SIDDYVEISVTDTG
-618 KGIDQNTLSNIFD
+618 QGIDQNTLSNIFD
-631 HKIYDGHGFGLM
+631 HKVYEGHGFGLM

-679 LPKGTIR
+679 LPKGTVR
-686 TIIVIICLWVTG
+686 TIIALI
-698 TGFCDS
+698 S
-704 LKDESQKPV
+704 LFTFSVGAHADNISQ
-713 PAIHL
+713 L
-718 DSMAVAALQDKDF
+718 DSIAVAALHDKDF
-731 KTYNEYNNAFIKQL
+731 KAYNEYNTAYIKQL

-760 IQKGQVNKMIA
+760 IQKGQVNKMVA
-771 IILLVIIMLTTIPLY
+771 IILLVIIMLTIIPLY

-800 QESMANKITNKKT
+800 QKSMTDKIASRKT
-813 QIELAEDM
+813 EIELAEDV
-821 CRKINMENS
+821 CRKVNMENS

-856 IRESIL
+856 IRESIVN
-862 SNRLQITDL
+862 NRLQINDL

-886 EQAMREI
+886 EQAMRET
-893 DKNHLQLTMYHIPCT
+893 DKFKIHLEKLDI
-908 SLPQSLP
+908 SDES
-915 KGKGFKSL
+915 
-923 PLGGDLEEA
+923 
-932 PQTAILGDKI
+932 ILGDKI
-942 LIDYLLSLL
+942 LVDYLLSLL
-951 GGTSTG
+951 GGKISE
-957 FSTSNYIKH
+957 H
-966 YADGDYVVLK
+966 YADGNYVILK
-976 FKNTITEIDYLIV
+976 FKHTISNIDYLIV
-989 KQIIRDHADA
+989 RQILRDHADA
-999 TNLRACG
+999 TSLRACG
-1006 IDCTDN
+1006 IETTDN
-1012 EITIKLPRYG
+1012 EITIKLPQYG

>member
-1 MNTSSQPVHNIL
+1 M
-13 NIIKKGSLFLLCTWS
+13 
-28 LFALLA
+28 
-34 CSNNSEKRYVNTL
+34 L

-66 QQAYKLSDNYSNG
+66 QRAYELSDEYSTG

-90 HIAKMDY
+90 DIAKMDY

-103 LNEVI
+103 LNEVF

-139 YYNKAVERLKRI
+139 YYNKAIERLKRI
-151 KEEIGHLDQTTKR
+151 KEEIGRLDQTTKL
-164 PNNQTTKQ
+164 

-201 LLTINADDLIQID
+201 LLSINADDLIQID

-227 GGIVLGEN
+227 GGIVVGDN
-235 QAQIAQTEKEHLY
+235 QAQIAQAEREYLY
-248 QCRYIGEKNN
+248 QCRYIGKKNN
-258 YIFWQANVLQALAE
+258 YIFWLANVLQALAE
-272 HNLTENPQ
+272 QDLAKNPQ

-290 ALFKQY
+290 ALFQQY

-316 GNYTKALDNLKL
+316 GNYTKALENLKL
-328 ALNYNPRID
+328 SLNYNPRID

-357 GQMYESIYNRREYLA
+357 GQMDESIYNRREYLA

-393 SVQRTLWIVGVI
+393 SVKRNLWMFGVI
-405 TAIILLIIMLNI
+405 AAIVLLIIMLNI
-417 FYRMRKNIRKKNEAN
+417 FYRMRKNIRKKNEAD
-432 RLAEL
+432 RLAEI
-437 TRLEEKYE
+437 TWLEEKYE
-445 EIQEQTIAAK
+445 EIQENTVAAK
-455 QKLIHNKK
+455 QKLISNKK
-463 CNLENRAK
+463 RNLENRAK
-471 ISLINSLLP
+471 ISLVNSLLP
-480 LIDRMVYSIGK
+480 LIDRMVYSIDK
-491 IENNDAHNKAETLE
+491 IENKDAENYAETLE

-510 AEEINKKNE
+510 ADEINKKNE

-528 QGELSLKVETFELQP
+528 QGELSLKVETFELQS
-543 LFDILKKAKISCQM
+543 LFDILKKAKVSCQM
-557 KGVALEIN
+557 KGVTLEVN

-586 DNARKFTPP
+586 DNARKFTPA

-604 STDDYVEISVTDTG
+604 SIDDYVEISVTDTG
-618 KGIDQNTLSNIFD
+618 QGIDQNTLSNIFD
-631 HKIYDGHGFGLM
+631 HKVYEGHGFGLM

-679 LPKGTIR
+679 LPKGTVR
-686 TIIVIICLWVTG
+686 TIIALI
-698 TGFCDS
+698 S
-704 LKDESQKPV
+704 LFTFSVGAHADNISQ
-713 PAIHL
+713 L
-718 DSMAVAALQDKDF
+718 DSIAVAALHDKDF
-731 KTYNEYNNAFIKQL
+731 KAYNEYNTAYIKQL

-760 IQKGQVNKMIA
+760 IQKGQVNKMVA
-771 IILLVIIMLTTIPLY
+771 IILLVIIMLTIIPLY

-800 QESMANKITNKKT
+800 QKSMTDKIASRKT
-813 QIELAEDM
+813 EIELAEDV
-821 CRKINMENS
+821 CRKVNMENS

-856 IRESIL
+856 IRESIVN
-862 SNRLQITDL
+862 NRLQINDL

-886 EQAMREI
+886 EQAMRET
-893 DKNHLQLTMYHIPCT
+893 DKFKIHLEKLDI
-908 SLPQSLP
+908 SGES
-915 KGKGFKSL
+915 
-923 PLGGDLEEA
+923 
-932 PQTAILGDKI
+932 ILGDKI

-951 GGTSTG
+951 SGKISE
-957 FSTSNYIKH
+957 H
-966 YADGDYVVLK
+966 YADGNYVILK
-976 FKNTITEIDYLIV
+976 FKHTISNIDYLIV
-989 KQIIRDHADA
+989 RQILRDHADA
-999 TNLRACG
+999 TSLRACG
-1006 IDCTDN
+1006 IETTDN
-1012 EITIKLPRYG
+1012 EITIKLPQYG

>member
-1 MNTSSQPVHNIL
+1 M
-13 NIIKKGSLFLLCTWS
+13 
-28 LFALLA
+28 
-34 CSNNSEKRYVNTL
+34 L

-66 QQAYKLSDNYSNG
+66 QRAYELSDEYSTG

-90 HIAKMDY
+90 DIAKMDY

-103 LNEVI
+103 LNEVF

-139 YYNKAVERLKRI
+139 YYNKAIERLKRI
-151 KEEIGHLDQTTKR
+151 KEEIGRLDQTTKL
-164 PNNQTTKQ
+164 

-201 LLTINADDLIQID
+201 LLSINADDLIQID

-227 GGIVLGEN
+227 GGIVVGDN
-235 QAQIAQTEKEHLY
+235 QAQIAQAEREYLY
-248 QCRYIGEKNN
+248 QCRYIGKKNN
-258 YIFWQANVLQALAE
+258 YIFWLANVLQALAE
-272 HNLTENPQ
+272 QDLAKNPQ

-290 ALFKQY
+290 ALFQQY

-316 GNYTKALDNLKL
+316 GNYTKALENLKL
-328 ALNYNPRID
+328 SLNYNPRID

-357 GQMYESIYNRREYLA
+357 GQMDESIYNRREYLA

-393 SVQRTLWIVGVI
+393 SVQRNLWMFGVI
-405 TAIILLIIMLNI
+405 AAIVLLIIMLNI
-417 FYRMRKNIRKKNEAN
+417 FYRMRKNIRKKNEAD
-432 RLAEL
+432 RLAEI
-437 TRLEEKYE
+437 TWLEEKYE
-445 EIQEQTIAAK
+445 EIQENTVAAK
-455 QKLIHNKK
+455 QKLICNKK
-463 CNLENRAK
+463 RNLENRAK
-471 ISLINSLLP
+471 ISLVNSLLP
-480 LIDRMVYSIGK
+480 LIDRMVYSIDK
-491 IENNDAHNKAETLE
+491 IENKDAENYAETLE

-510 AEEINKKNE
+510 ADEINKKNE

-528 QGELSLKVETFELQP
+528 QGELSLKVETFELQS
-543 LFDILKKAKISCQM
+543 LFDILKKAKVSCQM
-557 KGVALEIN
+557 KGVTLEVN

-586 DNARKFTPP
+586 DNARKFTPA

-604 STDDYVEISVTDTG
+604 SIDDYVEISVTDTG
-618 KGIDQNTLSNIFD
+618 QGIDQNTLSNIFD
-631 HKIYDGHGFGLM
+631 HKVYEGHGFGLM

-679 LPKGTIR
+679 LPKGTVR
-686 TIIVIICLWVTG
+686 TIIALI
-698 TGFCDS
+698 S
-704 LKDESQKPV
+704 LFTFSVGAHADNISQ
-713 PAIHL
+713 L
-718 DSMAVAALQDKDF
+718 DSIAVAALHDKDF
-731 KTYNEYNNAFIKQL
+731 KAYNEYNTAYIKQL

-760 IQKGQVNKMIA
+760 IQKGQVNKMVS
-771 IILLVIIMLTTIPLY
+771 IILLVIIMLTIIPLY

-800 QESMANKITNKKT
+800 QKSMTDKIASRKT
-813 QIELAEDM
+813 EIELAEDV
-821 CRKINMENS
+821 CRKVNMENS

-856 IRESIL
+856 IRESIVN
-862 SNRLQITDL
+862 NRLQINDL

-886 EQAMREI
+886 EQAMRET
-893 DKNHLQLTMYHIPCT
+893 DKFKIHLEKLDI
-908 SLPQSLP
+908 SDES
-915 KGKGFKSL
+915 
-923 PLGGDLEEA
+923 
-932 PQTAILGDKI
+932 ILGDKI
-942 LIDYLLSLL
+942 LVDYLLSLL
-951 GGTSTG
+951 GGKISE
-957 FSTSNYIKH
+957 H
-966 YADGDYVVLK
+966 YADGNYVILK
-976 FKNTITEIDYLIV
+976 FKHTISNIDYLIV
-989 KQIIRDHADA
+989 RQILRDHADA
-999 TNLRACG
+999 TSLRACG
-1006 IDCTDN
+1006 IETTDN
-1012 EITIKLPRYG
+1012 EITIKLPQYG

>member
-1 MNTSSQPVHNIL
+1 M
-13 NIIKKGSLFLLCTWS
+13 
-28 LFALLA
+28 
-34 CSNNSEKRYVNTL
+34 L

-66 QQAYKLSDNYSNG
+66 QRAYELSDEYSTG

-90 HIAKMDY
+90 DIAKMDY

-103 LNEVI
+103 LNEVF

-139 YYNKAVERLKRI
+139 YYNKAIERLKRI
-151 KEEIGHLDQTTKR
+151 KEEIGRLDQTTKL
-164 PNNQTTKQ
+164 

-201 LLTINADDLIQID
+201 LLSINADDLIQID

-227 GGIVLGEN
+227 GGIVVGDN
-235 QAQIAQTEKEHLY
+235 QAQIAQAEREYLY
-248 QCRYIGEKNN
+248 QCRYIGKKNN
-258 YIFWQANVLQALAE
+258 YIFWLANVLQALAE
-272 HNLTENPQ
+272 QDLAKNPQ

-290 ALFKQY
+290 ALFQQY

-316 GNYTKALDNLKL
+316 GNYTKALENLKL
-328 ALNYNPRID
+328 SLNYNPRID

-357 GQMYESIYNRREYLA
+357 GQMDESIYNRREYLA

-393 SVQRTLWIVGVI
+393 SVQRNLWMFGVI
-405 TAIILLIIMLNI
+405 AAIMLLIIMLNI
-417 FYRMRKNIRKKNEAN
+417 FYRMRKNIRKKNEAD
-432 RLAEL
+432 RLAEI
-437 TRLEEKYE
+437 TWLEEKYE
-445 EIQEQTIAAK
+445 EIQENTVVAK
-455 QKLIHNKK
+455 QKLISNKK
-463 CNLENRAK
+463 RNLENRAK
-471 ISLINSLLP
+471 ISLVNSLLP
-480 LIDRMVYSIGK
+480 LIDRMVYSIDK
-491 IENNDAHNKAETLE
+491 IENKDAENYAETLE

-510 AEEINKKNE
+510 ADEINKKNE

-528 QGELSLKVETFELQP
+528 QGELSLKVETFELQS
-543 LFDILKKAKISCQM
+543 LFDILKKAKVSCQM
-557 KGVALEIN
+557 KGVTLEVN

-586 DNARKFTPP
+586 DNARKFTPA

-604 STDDYVEISVTDTG
+604 SIDDYVEISVTDTG
-618 KGIDQNTLSNIFD
+618 QGIDQNTLSNIFD
-631 HKIYDGHGFGLM
+631 HKVYEGHGFGLM

-679 LPKGTIR
+679 LPKGTVR
-686 TIIVIICLWVTG
+686 TIIALI
-698 TGFCDS
+698 S
-704 LKDESQKPV
+704 LFTFSVGAHADNISQ
-713 PAIHL
+713 L
-718 DSMAVAALQDKDF
+718 DSIAVAALHDKDF
-731 KTYNEYNNAFIKQL
+731 KAYNEYNTAYIKQL

-760 IQKGQVNKMIA
+760 IQKGQVNKMVA
-771 IILLVIIMLTTIPLY
+771 IILLVIIMLTIIPLY

-800 QESMANKITNKKT
+800 QKSMTDKIASRKT
-813 QIELAEDM
+813 EIELAEDV
-821 CRKINMENS
+821 CRKVNMENS

-856 IRESIL
+856 IRESIVN
-862 SNRLQITDL
+862 NRLQINDL

-886 EQAMREI
+886 EQAMRET
-893 DKNHLQLTMYHIPCT
+893 DKFKIHLEKLDI
-908 SLPQSLP
+908 SGES
-915 KGKGFKSL
+915 
-923 PLGGDLEEA
+923 
-932 PQTAILGDKI
+932 ILGDKI

-951 GGTSTG
+951 SGKISEHYSDG
-957 FSTSNYIKH
+957 NYVI
-966 YADGDYVVLK
+966 LK
-976 FKNTITEIDYLIV
+976 FKHTISNIDYLIV
-989 KQIIRDHADA
+989 RQILRDHADA
-999 TNLRACG
+999 TSLRACG
-1006 IDCTDN
+1006 IETTDN
-1012 EITIKLPRYG
+1012 EITIKLPQYG

>member
-1 MNTSSQPVHNIL
+1 M
-13 NIIKKGSLFLLCTWS
+13 
-28 LFALLA
+28 
-34 CSNNSEKRYVNTL
+34 L

-66 QQAYKLSDNYSNG
+66 QRAYELSDEYSTG

-90 HIAKMDY
+90 DIAKMDY

-103 LNEVI
+103 LNEVF

-139 YYNKAVERLKRI
+139 YYNKAIERLKRI
-151 KEEIGHLDQTTKR
+151 KEEIGRLDQTTKL
-164 PNNQTTKQ
+164 

-201 LLTINADDLIQID
+201 LLSINADDLIQID

-227 GGIVLGEN
+227 GGIVVGDN
-235 QAQIAQTEKEHLY
+235 QAQIAQAEREYLY
-248 QCRYIGEKNN
+248 QCRYIGKKNN
-258 YIFWQANVLQALAE
+258 YIFWLANVLQALAE
-272 HNLTENPQ
+272 QDLAKNPQ

-290 ALFKQY
+290 ALFQQY

-316 GNYTKALDNLKL
+316 GNYTKALENLKL
-328 ALNYNPRID
+328 SLNYNPRID

-357 GQMYESIYNRREYLA
+357 GQMDESIYNRREYLA

-393 SVQRTLWIVGVI
+393 SVQRNLWMFGVI
-405 TAIILLIIMLNI
+405 AAIVLLIIMLNI
-417 FYRMRKNIRKKNEAN
+417 FYRMRKNIRKKNEAD
-432 RLAEL
+432 RLAEI
-437 TRLEEKYE
+437 TWLEEKYE
-445 EIQEQTIAAK
+445 EIQENTVAAK
-455 QKLIHNKK
+455 QKLISNKK
-463 CNLENRAK
+463 RNLENRAK
-471 ISLINSLLP
+471 ISLVNSLLP
-480 LIDRMVYSIGK
+480 LIDRMVYSIDK
-491 IENNDAHNKAETLE
+491 IENKDAENYAETLE

-510 AEEINKKNE
+510 ADEINKKNE

-528 QGELSLKVETFELQP
+528 QGELSLKVETFELQS
-543 LFDILKKAKISCQM
+543 LFDILKKAKVSCQM
-557 KGVALEIN
+557 KGVTLEVN

-586 DNARKFTPP
+586 DNARKFTPA

-604 STDDYVEISVTDTG
+604 SIDDYVEISVTDTG
-618 KGIDQNTLSNIFD
+618 QGIDQNTLSNIFD
-631 HKIYDGHGFGLM
+631 HKVYEGHGFGLM

-679 LPKGTIR
+679 LPKGTVR
-686 TIIVIICLWVTG
+686 TIIALI
-698 TGFCDS
+698 S
-704 LKDESQKPV
+704 LFTFSVGAHADNISQ
-713 PAIHL
+713 L
-718 DSMAVAALQDKDF
+718 DSIAVAALHDKDF
-731 KTYNEYNNAFIKQL
+731 KAYNEYNTAYIKQL

-760 IQKGQVNKMIA
+760 IQKGQVNKMVA
-771 IILLVIIMLTTIPLY
+771 IILLVIIMLTIIPLY

-800 QESMANKITNKKT
+800 QKSMTDKIASRKT
-813 QIELAEDM
+813 EIELAEDV
-821 CRKINMENS
+821 CRKVNMENS

-856 IRESIL
+856 IRESIVN
-862 SNRLQITDL
+862 NRLQINDL

-886 EQAMREI
+886 EQAMRET
-893 DKNHLQLTMYHIPCT
+893 DKFKIHLEKLDI
-908 SLPQSLP
+908 SGES
-915 KGKGFKSL
+915 
-923 PLGGDLEEA
+923 
-932 PQTAILGDKI
+932 ILGDKI

-951 GGTSTG
+951 SGKISEHYSDG
-957 FSTSNYIKH
+957 NYVI
-966 YADGDYVVLK
+966 LK
-976 FKNTITEIDYLIV
+976 FKHTISNIDYLIV
-989 KQIIRDHADA
+989 RQILRDHADA
-999 TNLRACG
+999 TSLRACG
-1006 IDCTDN
+1006 IETTDN
-1012 EITIKLPRYG
+1012 EITIKLPQYG

>member
-1 MNTSSQPVHNIL
+1 M
-13 NIIKKGSLFLLCTWS
+13 
-28 LFALLA
+28 
-34 CSNNSEKRYVNTL
+34 L

-66 QQAYKLSDNYSNG
+66 QRAYELSDEYSTG

-90 HIAKMDY
+90 DIAKMYY

-103 LNEVI
+103 LNEVF

-139 YYNKAVERLKRI
+139 YYNKAIERLKRI
-151 KEEIGHLDQTTKR
+151 KEEIGRLDQTTKL
-164 PNNQTTKQ
+164 

-201 LLTINADDLIQID
+201 LLSINADDLIQID

-227 GGIVLGEN
+227 GGIVVGDN
-235 QAQIAQTEKEHLY
+235 QAQIAQAEREYLY
-248 QCRYIGEKNN
+248 QCRYIGKKNN
-258 YIFWQANVLQALAE
+258 YIFWLANVLQALAE
-272 HNLTENPQ
+272 QDLAKNPQ

-290 ALFKQY
+290 ALFQQY

-316 GNYTKALDNLKL
+316 GNYTKALENLKL
-328 ALNYNPRID
+328 SLNYNPRID

-357 GQMYESIYNRREYLA
+357 GQMDESIYNRREYLA

-393 SVQRTLWIVGVI
+393 SVKRNLWMFGVI
-405 TAIILLIIMLNI
+405 AAIVLLIIMLNI
-417 FYRMRKNIRKKNEAN
+417 FYRMRKNIRKKNEAD
-432 RLAEL
+432 RLAEI
-437 TRLEEKYE
+437 TWLEEKYE
-445 EIQEQTIAAK
+445 EIQENTVAAK
-455 QKLIHNKK
+455 QKLISNKK
-463 CNLENRAK
+463 RNLENRAK
-471 ISLINSLLP
+471 ISLVNSLLP
-480 LIDRMVYSIGK
+480 LIDRMVYSIDK
-491 IENNDAHNKAETLE
+491 IENKDAENYAETLE

-510 AEEINKKNE
+510 ADEINKKNE

-528 QGELSLKVETFELQP
+528 QGELSLKVETFELQS
-543 LFDILKKAKISCQM
+543 LFDILKKAKVSCQM
-557 KGVALEIN
+557 KGVTLEVN

-586 DNARKFTPP
+586 DNARKFTPA

-604 STDDYVEISVTDTG
+604 SIDDYVEISVTDTG
-618 KGIDQNTLSNIFD
+618 QGIDQNTLSNIFD
-631 HKIYDGHGFGLM
+631 HKVYEGHGFGLM

-679 LPKGTIR
+679 LPKGTVR
-686 TIIVIICLWVTG
+686 TIIALI
-698 TGFCDS
+698 S
-704 LKDESQKPV
+704 LFTFSVGAHADNISQ
-713 PAIHL
+713 L
-718 DSMAVAALQDKDF
+718 DSIAVAALHDKDF
-731 KTYNEYNNAFIKQL
+731 KAYNEYNTAYIKQL

-760 IQKGQVNKMIA
+760 IQKGQVNKMVA
-771 IILLVIIMLTTIPLY
+771 IILLVIIMLTIIPLY

-800 QESMANKITNKKT
+800 QKSMTDKIASRKT
-813 QIELAEDM
+813 EIELAEDV
-821 CRKINMENS
+821 CRKVNMENS

-856 IRESIL
+856 IRESIVN
-862 SNRLQITDL
+862 NRLQINDL

-886 EQAMREI
+886 EQAMRET
-893 DKNHLQLTMYHIPCT
+893 DKFKIHLEKLDI
-908 SLPQSLP
+908 SGES
-915 KGKGFKSL
+915 
-923 PLGGDLEEA
+923 
-932 PQTAILGDKI
+932 ILGDKI
-942 LIDYLLSLL
+942 LIYYLLSLL
-951 GGTSTG
+951 GGKISE
-957 FSTSNYIKH
+957 H
-966 YADGDYVVLK
+966 YADGDYVILK
-976 FKNTITEIDYLIV
+976 FKHTISNIDYLIV
-989 KQIIRDHADA
+989 RQILRDHADA
-999 TNLRACG
+999 TSLRACG
-1006 IDCTDN
+1006 IETTDN
-1012 EITIKLPRYG
+1012 EITIKLPQYG